1 MAKIPPTCRPDI
13 GHVDRPSRTP
23 HDTTVLRLHSGLPD
37 WGWAERHGAIP
48 VRQHGAVTGREPPV
62 TLRSPA
68 RGPPPLRQH
77 GTRPVV

>member
-13 GHVDRPSRTP
+13 GHAEALPGRPTTRPSCGCIPGCLIGAGRSAT
-23 HDTTVLRLHSGLPD
+23 
-37 WGWAERHGAIP
+37 GAIP